1 MQSPRKLA
9 AALLLSG
16 CIPSVY
22 STAGAVAA
30 APVASP
36 PERLSETGLYVEGSS
51 TQVDPRNLAFSPQYP
66 LWSDGARKRRWI
78 QLPAGSAIDAS
89 QPDAWEFPRG
99 TRLWK
104 EFAVDRRIET
114 RYIERLADG
123 SWRFATYLWNEAGT
137 EATLAPADGIAALP
151 VHGAPNGRYAVPA
164 EADCRACHEGA
175 IVPVLGFGAL
185 QLSPDRDPLAPHGE
199 AAAGLDLSTLVARRL
214 IRNLPAALIATPPRI
229 EASSPAERASLGYLH
244 GNCAHCHNHN
254 GAPVPVD
261 LTLAQSVTA
270 GDTGADRVLRSM
282 IDARS
287 RFRGHGL
294 GADAPLIAP
303 GRPGESVLLA
313 RVRSRNPQTQMPPI
327 GTQAF
332 DAEALT
338 LLERWVAEK
347 SHNSRETTP

>member
-1 MQSPRKLA
+1 MRVVGKPPERASPVQSARKLA

-22 STAGAVAA
+22 PIAGAIAA
-30 APVASP
+30 APVAP
-36 PERLSETGLYVEGSS
+36 APERLSDTGLYVEGSS

-66 LWSDGARKRRWI
+66 LWSDGARKHRWI

-104 EFAVDRRIET
+104 EFALHRRIET

-175 IVPVLGFGAL
+175 IVPVLGF
-185 QLSPDRDPLAPHGE
+185 
-199 AAAGLDLSTLVARRL
+199 
-214 IRNLPAALIATPPRI
+214 
-229 EASSPAERASLGYLH
+229 
-244 GNCAHCHNHN
+244 
-254 GAPVPVD
+254 
-261 LTLAQSVTA
+261 
-270 GDTGADRVLRSM
+270 
-282 IDARS
+282 
-287 RFRGHGL
+287 
-294 GADAPLIAP
+294 
-303 GRPGESVLLA
+303 
-313 RVRSRNPQTQMPPI
+313 
-327 GTQAF
+327 
-332 DAEALT
+332 
-338 LLERWVAEK
+338 
-347 SHNSRETTP
+347 

>member
-1 MQSPRKLA
+1 MPSPRKLA

-22 STAGAVAA
+22 ATAGTIEA
-30 APVASP
+30 APVAP
-36 PERLSETGLYVEGSS
+36 PPGHLSETGLYVEGSS

-104 EFAVDRRIET
+104 EFALDRRIET

-137 EATLAPADGIAALP
+137 EATLAPADGIAAVP

-199 AAAGLDLSTLVARRL
+199 AAAGLDLSTLLARGL

-294 GADAPLIAP
+294 RADAPLIAP

-332 DAEALT
+332 DAEALA